1 MFDSGLGGRV
11 TKSMVEKS
19 QAAAA
24 FASIVVVALV
34 TMIASGSSSRGLS
47 LFGTS
52 RSGHGIELLEAG
64 DAASSRHGLSSHSGS
79 GRSAAAHGRG
89 ERDSMLGGKG
99 GVMTESLSMSASARH
114 KLLRAVAKAGRAP
127 TESERRDMTADL
139 DRIAGLLATQEVAF
153 PSQTWIPTQFTP
165 LASTFLTRVHPH
177 WHHEANGTRLSLA
190 SVFRARVL
198 WPSSPSC
205 SCSRSSSSSLSSS
218 CLSS

>member
-1 MFDSGLGGRV
+1 
-11 TKSMVEKS
+11 MVPS
-19 QAAAA
+19 SRAAAA

-64 DAASSRHGLSSHSGS
+64 DAASSHGLSSHSGS

-89 ERDSMLGGKG
+89 ERDAMLGGKG
-99 GVMTESLSMSASARH
+99 GAMTESLSMSASARH
-114 KLLRAVAKAGRAP
+114 KLSRAVAKAGRAP

-165 LASTFLTRVHPH
+165 LASTFLPRVHPH

-205 SCSRSSSSSLSSS
+205 SCSCSSSCSLSSS
-218 CLSS
+218 CLASCS